1 MKSQFVALAIVL
13 AALPALA
20 WGQAPCGCG
29 SKGPVRHASYGAWSD
44 YQPAGYHDGGCNG
57 CGSCAPACCTP
68 CCRPLLCIIPNTVR
82 KIGHV
87 LDCILPCGPRSC
99 NSCGVGCS
107 GGCPSCGSP
116 AMDPFI
122 DDQPMPARPTIQ
134 ETRRQPTQRT
144 QREYAAAPSTSS
156 KVAST
161 RPATKSV
168 LTRAPQMDDEDV
180 SRAGLTVTAA
190 KKPASSVKRTSATSP
205 ISESNS
211 SQSSRRSATAIPH
224 NPLR

>member
-1 MKSQFVALAIVL
+1 
-13 AALPALA
+13 
-20 WGQAPCGCG
+20 
-29 SKGPVRHASYGAWSD
+29 
-44 YQPAGYHDGGCNG
+44 
-57 CGSCAPACCTP
+57 
-68 CCRPLLCIIPNTVR
+68 
-82 KIGHV
+82 
-87 LDCILPCGPRSC
+87 
-99 NSCGVGCS
+99 
-107 GGCPSCGSP
+107 
-116 AMDPFI
+116 MDPFI

-161 RPATKSV
+161 RAATKSV
-168 LTRAPQMDDEDV
+168 LTRAPQMEDEEV
-180 SRAGLTVTAA
+180 SQAKLTVTAM